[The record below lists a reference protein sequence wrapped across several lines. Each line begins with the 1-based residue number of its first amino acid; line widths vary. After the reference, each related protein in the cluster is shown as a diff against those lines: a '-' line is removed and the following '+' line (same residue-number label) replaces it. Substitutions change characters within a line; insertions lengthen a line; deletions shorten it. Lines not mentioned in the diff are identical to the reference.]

1 MKSLQSAILV
11 LVFAAVV
18 GCLYLYVIGDLK
30 VFDAD
35 SDSSSENT
43 TFLKTE
49 EEFRLKLAE
58 LRIDREKLQS
68 RKKLMEE
75 RKAETVAFLKDKG
88 VTSKSDLSDADVKYA
103 VNNLK
108 RAVRD
113 LKEVDRNIG
122 RYSEGI
128 LAVEAMLDKLEQER
142 LANEI
147 AVSDERKIEISAMV
161 KRLDDELITGD
172 DDIFGDEELEALLG
186 EELSE

>member
-1 MKSLQSAILV
+1 MKSLNSAILV

-18 GCLYLYVIGDLK
+18 SGIYLYTTGDLRL
-30 VFDAD
+30 FDND
-35 SDSSSENT
+35 SANSTEDA

-49 EEFRLKLAE
+49 EQFRHKLAE
-58 LRIDREKLQS
+58 LRMDREKLQA
-68 RKKLMEE
+68 RRRLMEE
-75 RKAETVAFLKDKG
+75 GKAETVTFLKDRG
-88 VTSKSDLSDADVKYA
+88 ITSNSDLSDADVKYA

-108 RAVRD
+108 RAISA
-113 LKEVDRNIG
+113 LKEADRNIE

-142 LANEI
+142 LANEV
-147 AVSDERKIEISAMV
+147 AVSDDRKIELSAMV

-186 EELSE
+186 KELDE